1 MTCEMPKSPTTIQN
15 STMKKPATG
24 SAFLICAGSPGSVS
38 RRHVEK
44 RLRARMATRSK
55 RPTAPFAPKLR
66 PASVVPSRPATLHP
80 IRLAHP
86 VAITSYSRQ
95 PGITAQAP
103 CTPDARSARAP
114 GPSHV
119 RTPRARPMAEGRG
132 PKHQSCPNPMH
143 ARCAQREGPRP
154 LKDTTSKRALK
165 GENAGSPRFPPSLV
179 LAVQQS

>member
-1 MTCEMPKSPTTIQN
+1 MPKNPTTIQN

-44 RLRARMATRSK
+44 RLRARKATRSK
-55 RPTAPFAPKLR
+55 RATAPFAPKLR

-132 PKHQSCPNPMH
+132 PAHEPMREAQGSHPKAEHKPNTRPMRA
-143 ARCAQREGPRP
+143 ARGPQAP
-154 LKDTTSKRALK
+154 SGTLHP
-165 GENAGSPRFPPSLV
+165 NAP
-179 LAVQQS
+179 